1 MSGYRNGEVELL
13 GFEVIFR
20 HWCDSR
26 GSVWVPVSDGL
37 NLLYGKN
44 GAGKTDLLEA
54 IKRCVSGQKSENSDA
69 PVARMFLRM
78 HGESRF
84 ETGLIQSFVEST
96 LSDAFAIY
104 CEDED
109 WPSGTLG
116 LFNDVSRR
124 IGSNPF
130 PISIEWLEETT
141 EEKIKPTSWIQL
153 VDTVISAF
161 CFDKSIG
168 QDLDRV
174 LDDEL
179 SELVTRFT
187 AELRETR
194 IVMVSV
200 SSEKKWEINLAAD
213 IRESTSAGSVLYR
226 KAIDAANEL
235 IQSEGI
241 DLFRF
246 VEVQEAEGPS
256 TVIFADDDL
265 LHPIE
270 ISNVGVVP
278 FAPACG
284 FLNHVLSVED
294 LPFVLIDIDSLESI
308 ESLLNQTIANSNE
321 DLATFLGESWN
332 GIQSASA
339 HRISADETDEDD
351 FETSE
356 EIELEDGMPDDPSAP
371 GKLFPSDPLSG
382 YRKILMAGE
391 FSPVEVAEMIKRSL
405 LRIQQCGSSVQ
416 GLEFELQMDMSEIAI
431 GRFVRVFAD
440 DVYSHETLVHLDNLS
455 TAQQRLIN
463 MFVKIEMGENSAM
476 RHGKSPLLIGDE
488 IDSNMHRQ
496 AVTRLHRTL
505 GMLPMPC
512 LIATHAFEALTIPFG
527 KRLHVSRKSD
537 GGVEVSTLTFDDL
550 ETSAQELGT
559 SKESLLGLTR
569 TFVLVEGSHDKT
581 VFDQLLSADT
591 KSDDFEIRVLAMRGA
606 NDSYRLLDSALL
618 DYSDADI
625 VVVMDNTRIERIRTR
640 LESAQTA
647 SQTKST
653 KSVKNLVTGLIKPD
667 DTHEEKMMSELI
679 AHAAMRGMLS
689 RVHVCGLSEPDII
702 RYFNPSEFGVP
713 VDWDVADREYRNWRQ
728 SAVSERKDFKTFL
741 VDQYQARFGGD
752 RLLNAVSNLDSIP
765 ADFVDVLRQI
775 GSVSQSVTNRLLFD
789 S

>member
-1 MSGYRNGEVELL
+1 M
-13 GFEVIFR
+13 
-20 HWCDSR
+20 
-26 GSVWVPVSDGL
+26 
-37 NLLYGKN
+37 
-44 GAGKTDLLEA
+44 
-54 IKRCVSGQKSENSDA
+54 
-69 PVARMFLRM
+69 
-78 HGESRF
+78 
-84 ETGLIQSFVEST
+84 

-104 CEDED
+104 CEDGD
-109 WPSGTLG
+109 WPSGTLD

-124 IGSNPF
+124 IGTNPF
-130 PISIEWLEETT
+130 PITIGWLEETT
-141 EEKIKPTSWIQL
+141 EEKIKPTTWTQL
-153 VDTVISAF
+153 VDTVLCAF

-168 QDLDRV
+168 QDLNSV
-174 LDDEL
+174 LGEEL
-179 SELVTRFT
+179 SELMTRF
-187 AELRETR
+187 AVELRESR

-200 SSEKKWEINLAAD
+200 SSEGEWEVNLAAD

-226 KAIDAANEL
+226 KAIVAASEL

-246 VEVQEAEGPS
+246 IEVQEAEGPTS
-256 TVIFADDDL
+256 VIFADDDL

-284 FLNHVLSVED
+284 FLNRVLSVED

-308 ESLLNQTIANSNE
+308 ELLLNQTIANSNE
-321 DLATFLGESWN
+321 DLAIFLGESWN
-332 GIQSASA
+332 GIQSAGT
-339 HRISADETDEDD
+339 HRISAHESQEDD

-356 EIELEDGMPDDPSAP
+356 ETEIEDGTADDRSIS
-371 GKLFPSDPLSG
+371 GKLFPSDPLRS
-382 YRKILMAGE
+382 YRKILMTGE
-391 FSPVEVAEMIKRSL
+391 FSPVEVAEMIQQSL
-405 LRIQQCGSSVQ
+405 QRIQQCGSSVQ
-416 GLEFELQMDMSEIAI
+416 GLEFELQIDMSEIAV

-463 MFVKIEMGENSAM
+463 MFVKIEMGEHSAM

-569 TFVLVEGSHDKT
+569 TFVLVEGAHDKT

-591 KSDDFEIRVLAMRGA
+591 NSNDFEIRVLAMRGA

-625 VVVMDNTRIERIRTR
+625 VVVMDNTRMERIRTR

-647 SQTKST
+647 SRTKST
-653 KSVKNLVTGLIKPD
+653 KAVKNLVTGLIKPD
-667 DTHEEKMMSELI
+667 DTHEEKMMSELV
-679 AHAAMRGMLS
+679 AHAARRGMLA
-689 RVHVCGLSEPDII
+689 RIYVCGLSEPDII
-702 RYFNPSEFGVP
+702 RYFKPSEFGIP
-713 VDWDVADREYRNWRQ
+713 VDWDVADREYINWRQ
-728 SAVSERKDFKTFL
+728 SAVSERKDIKTFL
-741 VDQYQARFGGD
+741 AERYEARFGGD
-752 RLLNAVSNLDSIP
+752 RLLNAVSNLDVIP
-765 ADFVDVLRQI
+765 SDFVDALRLI
-775 GSVSQSVTNRLLFD
+775 GSVSQSVTNHLLFD